1 MFCLLFWILNNILNT
16 YRLLFLQTGTLTE
29 EGLNLWGVLPSE
41 DSKFHADP
49 VQDPSLL
56 PVESPFIAAMATCH
70 SLTFIGGELTGDPL
84 DMVMF
89 EATQWVTWRE
99 C

>member
-1 MFCLLFWILNNILNT
+1 
-16 YRLLFLQTGTLTE
+16 LTE
-29 EGLNLWGVLPSE
+29 EGLNLLGVLPSQ
-41 DSKFHADP
+41 DSNFCAEP
-49 VQDPSLL
+49 LQDPSLL

-70 SLTFIGGELTGDPL
+70 SITFIGGEMTGDPL

-89 EATQWVTWRE
+89 EATQWVTFRE

>member
-1 MFCLLFWILNNILNT
+1 LFP
-16 YRLLFLQTGTLTE
+16 QTGTLTE
-29 EGLNLWGVLPSE
+29 EGLNLWGVLPSQ
-41 DSKFHADP
+41 DSNFCAEP
-49 VQDPSLL
+49 LRDPSLL

-70 SLTFIGGELTGDPL
+70 SLTFIDGALTGDPL

-89 EATQWVTWRE
+89 EATQWVTCRE